1 MAKIELEELQRRMA
15 KGDLTEEEWDR
26 YFIMTEGP
34 APFRPEI
41 EVNWQNVEAPDDG
54 ERSALFLNGVNG
66 ASRFERRMRFFKR
79 LADGYSGPTLVA
91 EGDSWFQYPFR
102 LRDVVDWMID
112 DEASYPVLCTSAAG
126 DLLADMADRREYIAS
141 LEEARA
147 KILLVSGGG
156 NDLCAGGALARHLE
170 RFDPELKPWEY
181 LRSSYT
187 ALLDEAFAQYERI
200 FRDVLGAR
208 PGSFV
213 ICHGYDYAIPL
224 PKGRW
229 LGLPMAEQGI
239 VDAKLQREIAAVMVD
254 RFNKGLKRLASM
266 FEHVRY
272 VDCRGL
278 VPADGWFDE
287 LHPGN
292 VGFRTVSRKIL
303 EVARD
308 IVEGRREAPPPPQP
322 VPRGRRSTPA
332 GTVEEEERPVRDP
345 IGLSLHVGLNTVDP
359 AVYSGWDGRLLAC
372 ENDARA
378 MELLARR
385 QGFEATTLLTRAAT
399 HDAVVKAI
407 KAAADGL
414 WAGDTFLWTLSGH
427 GTQLPDYNGDEAAV
441 SGGDTFDESFC
452 LYDGQIIDDELFSL
466 WRGFRKGVRI
476 VFVADTCHSGGGI
489 RRMPMP
495 GGGLDVESID
505 AGRTLPIA
513 LRLAADRARL
523 EAAGTAR
530 RSRAMPLSVRTKV
543 ILEHEQELVDYA
555 RQFAHVNEAILS
567 SPLTSDLDA
576 RLLQLGGCLENQEAA
591 DGDEYGAFTAALLRV
606 WDDGR
611 FRGDYPAFHKALA
624 REMQFEGQAPVLRT
638 WPKDDPVSL
647 RQRPL
652 AIWGPSRPARRATPE
667 LAPTE
672 GGENDV
678 AAPSARRRRGAAA
691 SKLDDAT
698 VEAFA
703 AFLAGEGVDLGGVFE
718 PREFLC
724 LGSSHEAP
732 GAAGFNKNSPPA
744 PDLWKNALPSIR
756 LLVQLRQR
764 LGAPISISSGY
775 RNQAYNAAVGGEPN
789 SVHMRFNAFDI
800 TSSKARPDQVAAALE
815 AMAAEG
821 LFLGGLGRY
830 NGFTH
835 VDTRGR
841 TARWDLRTRRRAPRP
856 RPRQAAPAAE

>member
-1 MAKIELEELQRRMA
+1 VPKIEFKELQQRMA
-15 KGDLTEEEWDR
+15 AGDLTDEEWDR

-34 APFRPEI
+34 APFQPEVEI
-41 EVNWQNVEAPDDG
+41 NWENVEAPEDG
-54 ERSALFLNGVNG
+54 ERSALLLNGVNG

-112 DEASYPVLCTSAAG
+112 DEDSYPVLCTSAAG
-126 DLLADMADRREYIAS
+126 DLLANMADRREYIAS
-141 LEEARA
+141 LEQARA

-187 ALLDEAFAQYERI
+187 ALLDEAFAQYDRI

-239 VDAKLQREIAAVMVD
+239 VAPKLQREIAVVMVD
-254 RFNKGLKRLASM
+254 RFNKGLKRLAST
-266 FEHVRY
+266 FEHVRF

-287 LHPGN
+287 LHPRN
-292 VGFRTVSRKIL
+292 VGFRTVSRRIL

-308 IVEGRREAPPPPQP
+308 ILEGRREAPPPPQP
-322 VPRGRRSTPA
+322 VPRGRRSQPA
-332 GTVEEEERPVRDP
+332 GTVEEEQRPVRDP

-359 AVYSGWDGRLLAC
+359 GVYSGWDGRLVAC

-399 HDAVVKAI
+399 HDAVVGAI
-407 KAAADGL
+407 KAAADRL

-441 SGGDTFDESFC
+441 KSGDLMDESFC
-452 LYDGQIIDDELFSL
+452 LYDGEIIDDELFSL
-466 WRGFRKGVRI
+466 WRSFRKGVRI
-476 VFVADTCHSGGGI
+476 AFVADTCHSGGAL
-489 RRMPMP
+489 RKAPTFAA
-495 GGGLDVESID
+495 GLDLESID

-513 LRLAADRARL
+513 LRLAADRARQEML
-523 EAAGTAR
+523 PPAV
-530 RSRAMPLSVRTKV
+530 RSRRMPDSVRNKV
-543 ILEHEQELVDYA
+543 ILDHEQELVDYA
-555 RQFAHVNEAILS
+555 KKFQHVNEAILS
-567 SPLTSDLDA
+567 SPLTSDLEA
-576 RLLQLGGCLENQEAA
+576 SLLQVGGCLENQTAA

-606 WDDGR
+606 WREGQ
-611 FRGDYPAFHKALA
+611 FPGDWRAFHTAIAKDM
-624 REMQFEGQAPVLRT
+624 EFDSQTPVLRT
-638 WPKDDPVSL
+638 WPKDDRTML

-652 AIWGPSRPARRATPE
+652 AIWGPSRSARRAATE
-667 LAPTE
+667 VALTE
-672 GGENDV
+672 GNENDV
-678 AAPSARRRRGAAA
+678 APRGPRKRGPAA

-698 VEAFA
+698 IEAFG
-703 AFLAGEGVDLGGVFE
+703 AFLTGEGVELGGVFE
-718 PREFLC
+718 PSEFLC

-732 GAAGFNKNSPPA
+732 GAVGFNKNGPPA
-744 PDLWKNALPSIR
+744 RDLWKNALPTIR

-764 LGAPISISSGY
+764 LNAPISINSGY

-815 AMAAEG
+815 AMAGEG

-841 TARWDLRTRRRAPRP
+841 KARWDLRTRRRAPRP
-856 RPRQAAPAAE
+856 RARQAAPAAE